1 MAEYDDNFEM
11 DDDDDVPNEHDAL
24 RREVG
29 DCIHSWCELERAL
42 VSVLSWV
49 LNTPDHKADIIFA
62 GVVSFAAKLDFIDEL
77 MQEELEDRPELGFW
91 VSMAGN
97 LRTLSKARNVLAH
110 HAPITRLV
118 SRPDDPV
125 KMKTVISPSR
135 ADPRRRAKKR
145 RGYTLADTRMLAM
158 EIKHHAGLLD
168 ELVYHLDETQLRPN
182 VFHKAHKPLDLF
194 NELKNAPAWSG
205 KKKKKTWEREK
216 AKPPVWF
223 TGKPEELA
231 GWLQEQMKEE

>member
-11 DDDDDVPNEHDAL
+11 DEDDDVPNEHDAL

-77 MQEELEDRPELGFW
+77 MQEELEDRPELAFW

-97 LRTLSKARNVLAH
+97 LRTLSKGAERSCAPRADHSVGQPAGRPGENEDGDLA
-110 HAPITRLV
+110 V
-118 SRPDDPV
+118 SRRPATES
-125 KMKTVISPSR
+125 KN
-135 ADPRRRAKKR
+135 
-145 RGYTLADTRMLAM
+145 
-158 EIKHHAGLLD
+158 EAGL
-168 ELVYHLDETQLRPN
+168 Y
-182 VFHKAHKPLDLF
+182 F
-194 NELKNAPAWSG
+194 G
-205 KKKKKTWEREK
+205 
-216 AKPPVWF
+216 
-223 TGKPEELA
+223 
-231 GWLQEQMKEE
+231 